1 MDKKLA
7 FVLSGGGARGAL
19 QVGALYALLE
29 YGLQP
34 DLIIGVSIGA
44 ANAAFVAL
52 NGFSRYSLDRLTA
65 AWHSAG
71 CSELM
76 PANYVWL
83 TVRAMINR
91 SIERSFTSCKRFLY
105 SPGIDPRPGFY

>member
-34 DLIIGVSIGA
+34 DLLVGVSIGA
-44 ANAAFVAL
+44 ANATYLAM
-52 NGFSRYSLDRLTA
+52 NGFSKESLGILHAT
-65 AWHSAG
+65 
-71 CSELM
+71 
-76 PANYVWL
+76 P
-83 TVRAMINR
+83 
-91 SIERSFTSCKRFLY
+91 ERH
-105 SPGIDPRPGFY
+105 